1 MIKLS
6 KIRLP
11 SSAGEVKYFGSF
23 PRSSLI
29 RAIEKIQENL
39 NFLSGR
45 TFPETSVSR
54 ESCFPKNRGEPDER
68 IEC

>member
-1 MIKLS
+1 MIKLF

-29 RAIEKIQENL
+29 RAIEKNSRKL
-39 NFLSGR
+39 KFSVWADFSRNF
-45 TFPETSVSR
+45 
-54 ESCFPKNRGEPDER
+54 GEP
-68 IEC
+68 

>member
-1 MIKLS
+1 MIKLF

-29 RAIEKIQENL
+29 WKDEKNQGNL
-39 NFLSGR
+39 NFSVWEL
-45 TFPETSVSR
+45 FPKLRRVAKAVSR
-54 ESCFPKNRGEPDER
+54 KFGTSQTGK
-68 IEC
+68 